1 MADLVTLTQ
10 AKNHLGI
17 PLALTDNDDDVRL
30 KISQASDT
38 VIDYLKSRAD
48 LSWTSDS
55 VPGPVQAACLLLLT
69 HFYENRGQDQQADM
83 AVWEAVGRL
92 LVRYRDPALA

>member
-1 MADLVTLTQ
+1 
-10 AKNHLGI
+10 
-17 PLALTDNDDDVRL
+17 
-30 KISQASDT
+30 
-38 VIDYLKSRAD
+38 
-48 LSWTSDS
+48 
-55 VPGPVQAACLLLLT
+55 LLLLT